1 LSIQSLKSAELTGRA
16 SFTIPVNGLRLTI
29 SIANREIVS
38 SDVDII
44 PAGGSY
50 SPSVGPGQTTRTY
63 CLGRIFGRPKLF
75 WDDLETNQL
84 TDFQATVY
92 RTLVDVES
100 GTSISYGEL
109 AERIGK
115 PGGSQA
121 VGQALRTNPFP
132 VIIPCH
138 RVVRADGSLGGYGGV
153 EESPIKARLLDLES
167 Q

>member
-1 LSIQSLKSAELTGRA
+1 M
-16 SFTIPVNGLRLTI
+16 
-29 SIANREIVS
+29 VS

-44 PAGGSY
+44 PYSGSY
-50 SPSVGPGQTTRTY
+50 SPGVGPDQTTRTY
-63 CLGRIFGRPKLF
+63 CLGRIFGRPELF
-75 WDDLETNQL
+75 WNDLDTNQL
-84 TDFQATVY
+84 TGFQATVY
-92 RTLVDVES
+92 RTLAILEA
-100 GTSISYGEL
+100 GTTISYGEL

-153 EESPIKARLLDLES
+153 EGSPVKARLLELEAR
-167 Q
+167 

>member
-1 LSIQSLKSAELTGRA
+1 LSIQSLKSAELTGLV

-29 SIANREIVS
+29 SIGDGEIVS
-38 SDVDII
+38 SDVEII
-44 PAGGSY
+44 PNGGSY
-50 SPSVGPGQTTRTY
+50 SPGVDPDQTTRTY
-63 CLGRIFGRPKLF
+63 CLGRIFGRPELI
-75 WDDLETNQL
+75 WDDLDTNQL
-84 TDFQATVY
+84 TDFQGIVY
-92 RTLVDVES
+92 RTLVDVEA
-100 GTSISYGEL
+100 GTTISYGEL

-153 EESPIKARLLDLES
+153 EESPVKVRLLKLES
-167 Q
+167 R